1 MPDTIVFE
9 AVNFF
14 KNNEDCFLLINVIIH
29 IKDFSFFFGITRFY
43 FFISL
48 IYLIKADMNVSDLCV
63 IFQCFNTVFGGM
75 GNIICTDAKELV
87 VSQNH

>member
-1 MPDTIVFE
+1 MFE
-9 AVNFF
+9 AVNFL

-29 IKDFSFFFGITRFY
+29 IKGLTTFY
-43 FFISL
+43 FLILL
-48 IYLIKADMNVSDLCV
+48 IYLIKADMNGSDLWV
-63 IFQCFNTVFGGM
+63 IFQCFNPVFGGM

>member
-1 MPDTIVFE
+1 M
-9 AVNFF
+9 
-14 KNNEDCFLLINVIIH
+14 C
-29 IKDFSFFFGITRFY
+29 
-43 FFISL
+43 
-48 IYLIKADMNVSDLCV
+48 LIKADMNVSDLCV